1 MDLASFYGSIL
12 PLVSLRVLAVFK
24 NGLGA
29 PPTHLFFDNN
39 DDLIQA
45 AQTYDGL
52 KKNVYHACAGYA
64 TNANRK
70 GENVA
75 AVKTLWVD
83 LDVGP
88 TKPYESQKAA
98 VADLER
104 FRREV
109 GLLQPHIVL
118 SGFGV
123 HAYFAFTKPIA
134 PDQWQRLASMFAQC
148 LDHYGV
154 KHDSSRT
161 QDRAS
166 ILRVPETH
174 NYKNETIKSVR
185 LIAAGEED
193 QAAAIYKKLANYA
206 QVNEILLLENK
217 NTSPAANQ
225 TKTNELVGE
234 VTYPPSE
241 GDLIAA
247 KCQIIKDVAKTGGDT
262 SYEIWWRAIGVAK
275 HTTTPD
281 ETAARWTRERENTGH
296 DKADWQ
302 AVLDA
307 WNVGPT
313 TCADFSK
320 HSDKCKTC
328 EFNGSIKSPIQLGV
342 SEVPVA
348 EPLLTEAPNR
358 MIGPWEFGAQWI
370 LDRVQKSK
378 KIGYHKGKL
387 IFTAEI
393 EQGVFKEQ
401 AFTDRYWQVM
411 RRVRGVDHTWQLEIG
426 YTEYIGKPYRTF
438 LLDSEAVTSPDML
451 KKAFSARELHIYGGQ
466 KGMAKA
472 QELLMYQ
479 QELLAESEA
488 ETTTFPVLGWA
499 THNNTARGEMTGDFV
514 IGNTLLAPK
523 RRPRQ
528 VLLDNNMHEDY
539 RHDFGTKG
547 STEEWIMHINRI
559 YNRPG
564 AEPYQFVIAASFAA
578 PLVKLVP
585 SEGDWHG
592 IPIAL
597 YGASGAAKTSTA
609 LVAMSLYARPS
620 LLMINAQSS
629 KDGQGDTINAFA
641 RKIGTLQ
648 NLPFIADEMT
658 NLDPEKMSSI
668 MYMLANG
675 KMRDRASPTG
685 QTIPNPYRWDTLS
698 IATGNDEFHD
708 KLHQLQNME
717 TQEATK
723 LRCFQIRL
731 RIEDIQ
737 EIFHDVSRAEISQTL
752 LAEQYGCAGRD
763 WLQFVVNNR
772 LKIEEYLGKRR
783 MTYKISDNDP
793 SSLRF
798 YKDLLLT
805 IEVAAELAQR
815 KGFIKWDIG
824 AMMRWAR
831 RYSEVLAEGVYDRD
845 TDSMVADFIGSL
857 HGRTIVTKRINLS
870 RGRRSAKNAEMPLDP
885 ILPGQPPI
893 ARRAIDDKLFFVAV
907 SHLNNWCKN
916 NKVGAGTLIGAMF
929 DRGMLKASNPLKPE
943 HRLIRLGSDTTVAT
957 AQSPCFELD
966 YVQVIESTQRGDNMP
981 DNVVELRPNDANSSV
996 AQVAHEGTDQA
1007 DTV

>member
-12 PLVSLRVLAVFK
+12 PPVSLRVLAIFK

-29 PPTHLFFDNN
+29 PPTHQFFDNN

-45 AQTYDGL
+45 ALTYDGL

-64 TNANRK
+64 TDANRK
-70 GENVA
+70 GDNVA
-75 AVKTLWVD
+75 AVKALWVD

-88 TKPYESQKAA
+88 TKPYDSQKAA
-98 VADLER
+98 VASLEQ
-104 FRREV
+104 FRRTV

-118 SGFGV
+118 SGSGV
-123 HAYFAFTKPIA
+123 HAYFAFTKPIG
-134 PDQWQRLASMFAQC
+134 PDQWQRLSLVFAQC

-154 KHDSSRT
+154 SHDSSRT

-174 NYKNETIKSVR
+174 NYKTETIKAVR
-185 LIAAGEED
+185 LIVEGEEEP
-193 QAAAIYKKLANYA
+193 ASAIYKKLIAYADNNNILLTANKNSASYNK
-206 QVNEILLLENK
+206 QKETNEI
-217 NTSPAANQ
+217 
-225 TKTNELVGE
+225 VGA
-234 VTYPPSE
+234 VSYPPSE
-241 GDLIAA
+241 GGLIAE
-247 KCQIIKDVAKTGGDT
+247 KCPIIQQVAETGGDVP
-262 SYEIWWRAIGVAK
+262 YEIWWRAIGVAK
-275 HTTTPD
+275 HTTAP
-281 ETAARWTRERENTGH
+281 EEVAAHWTSERENTGH
-296 DKADWQ
+296 SKADWQ
-302 AVLDA
+302 AVLDE

-320 HSDKCKTC
+320 HSDKCKSC
-328 EFNGSIKSPIQLGV
+328 QFNGVIKSPIQLGV
-342 SEVPVA
+342 SDVPVV
-348 EPLLTEAPNR
+348 EPLEETGPKK
-358 MIGPWEFGAQWI
+358 MIGPWEFGAKWI
-370 LDRVQKSK
+370 LDRVRAAK

-393 EQGVFKEQ
+393 EPGVFKEQ

-411 RRVRGVDHTWQLEIG
+411 RRVRGVDNTWQLEIG
-426 YTEYIGKPYRTF
+426 YTEYIGKPYKTF

-451 KKAFSARELHIYGGQ
+451 KKAFSARELHIYGGP
-466 KGMAKA
+466 KSMAKA
-472 QELLMYQ
+472 QDLLMYQ

-499 THNNTARGEMTGDFV
+499 THNNTARGELTGDFV
-514 IGNTLLAPK
+514 IGSTLLSPK
-523 RRPRQ
+523 KPPRN
-528 VLLDNNMHEDY
+528 VLLDSGMHEDY

-547 STEEWIMHINRI
+547 TTEEWIMHVNRI
-559 YNRPG
+559 YNRVG
-564 AEPYQFVIAASFAA
+564 AEPYQFVISAAFAA

-731 RIEDIQ
+731 RVEDLH
-737 EIFHDVSRAEISQTL
+737 EVFHDVSRAEISQTL

-783 MTYKISDNDP
+783 MSYKISDNDP

-805 IEVAAELAQR
+805 IEVAAELAYR
-815 KGFIKWDIG
+815 KGFIKWDVQ

-845 TDSMVADFIGSL
+845 TDSLVADFIGSL
-857 HGRTIVTKRINLS
+857 HGRTIVTKRMNLS
-870 RGRRSAKNAEMPLDP
+870 RGRRSAKNAEMPLEP
-885 ILPGQPPI
+885 IIHGQPPI
-893 ARRAIDDKLFFVAV
+893 ARRATEDKLFFIAV
-907 SHLNNWCKN
+907 SHLHTWCKN

-929 DRGMLKASNPLKPE
+929 DRGMLKVSNPLKPE

-957 AQSPCFELD
+957 AQSPCYELD
-966 YVQVIESTQRGDNMP
+966 YVQVIEATGRRTDTP
-981 DNVVELRPNDANSSV
+981 DNVVELRPSDSTSA
-996 AQVAHEGTDQA
+996 VAHEAHEVTDQA
-1007 DTV
+1007 DVM